1 MANATTSGDDGGLD
15 INVSGSGEM
24 GDLTGKESSLSNYAG
39 EYVTNMMGK
48 AEALADEPYQ
58 AYTGPLTA
66 GESEL
71 QTQAFEGIGGLSVPT
86 GAMGEMTAD
95 SLSPYMNP
103 YLEMALQ
110 PQVNAAIRNADIQRM
125 KDASRLTKSGS
136 YGGSRQAV
144 MEAEGNRALG
154 DTLSGIY
161 GTGYRDAFDRAT
173 DAFAADRGYGL
184 EALQM
189 QQDAGAEQR
198 AIEAEGIQADK
209 DQFYEEMDDP
219 YKKLQFQQSF
229 LQNLPLE
236 SQDYISAMGNQLTAA
251 GGDAAAFYKLI
262 EQLLK

>member
-1 MANATTSGDDGGLD
+1 MANATTSGEDTTLP
-15 INVSGSGEM
+15 GSGEL
-24 GDLTGKESSLSNYAG
+24 GNVTGKESSLSNYAG
-39 EYVTNMMGK
+39 EYVTDMLGK
-48 AEALADEPYQ
+48 AGALADEPYQ

-66 GESEL
+66 GESDL
-71 QTQAFEGIGGLSVPT
+71 QTSAFEGIGGLSVPT
-86 GAMGEMTAD
+86 GAMGEMTTA

-103 YLEMALQ
+103 YLEMSLQ
-110 PQVNAAIRNADIQRM
+110 PQVDAAIRNADIQRM

-173 DAFAADRGYGL
+173 GLFKDDRQYGL
-184 EALQM
+184 DALREQANM
-189 QQDAGAEQR
+189 GETQR

-236 SQDYISAMGNQLTAA
+236 SQDYISQVGNMLTSA
-251 GGDAAAFYKLI
+251 GRDATGFYKLI
-262 EQLLK
+262 EDLIG